1 MDVTS
6 KSEEHRQCLIYD
18 PAVGVT
24 LAWTPVNA
32 ASDAQTE
39 VQAAERARRFEILA
53 ASGAWIFLSDP

>member
-6 KSEEHRQCLIYD
+6 KSEDHRQRLIYD

-24 LAWTPVNA
+24 LAWTPVEA
-32 ASDAQTE
+32 ASETQTE
-39 VQAAERARRFEILA
+39 EEAAERARRLEML